1 MKMAIDNEWFE
12 KRAAAE
18 GDLEIGACGNRKTMS
33 LNLTD
38 EELDQLERLV
48 SPTKA
53 DLRKVYQQWEREV
66 IEAIELIEAVG
77 KYLGKSRT
85 PAPQTKP
92 EDGECAS

>member
-1 MKMAIDNEWFE
+1 MKMPIDKEWFE

-18 GDLEIGACGNRKTMS
+18 GDHEIGAGTRKTMT

-48 SPTKA
+48 SLSKA
-53 DLRKVYQQWEREV
+53 DLRKVYQQWEAEE

-77 KYLGKSRT
+77 KYLGK
-85 PAPQTKP
+85 PQTP
-92 EDGECAS
+92 SPASRDAGSQS

>member
-1 MKMAIDNEWFE
+1 MKLPVDKEWFE

-18 GDLEIGACGNRKTMS
+18 GDLEIGAGGNRKTMT

-38 EELDQLERLV
+38 DEIAELERLV

-53 DLRKVYQQWEREV
+53 ELRKIYQQWEAEE

-77 KYLGKSRT
+77 KYLGK
-85 PAPQTKP
+85 PASLPPTKR
-92 EDGECAS
+92 EEAQC